1 MLKYILLFVV
11 AWSLTSCCN
20 DVDINAELARQA
32 LDEYDQ
38 PIRPASEGRNPCW
51 NKFANKFIYAPAF
64 DFPIAEGAANYRY
77 TVKVGD
83 ETWSFTANE
92 PTAPLTKIWRDVKV
106 GEAELIV
113 EAMDASGAVIDTVGQ
128 RTFRRDFPFCPPY
141 NANVRPYR
149 ESAVMGLLYVHN
161 MDAVQHWKESQEPLM
176 SYSHN
181 TYPAKI
187 ISATIRSELLLAMLV
202 PSYREDALKIAE
214 NAAAFLMAQSRK
226 KSDVLAY
233 FPPTYYKDLIVSGK
247 DWNVGKTMMMEACS
261 AANAYLDLYITT
273 GKPIYLEY
281 LLGIP
286 ETYEKLQR
294 EDGSFPV
301 KVDFVT
307 GEAVNGAS
315 AMLHP
320 LISYLDRLHNTLGVR
335 KFEPLRQRCEKWME
349 EVAIERFD
357 MSGQFEDVTV
367 LGLEPYENLTN
378 CTAAPY
384 ASYLL
389 LKKGYTDKE
398 FRNAIDLIRLSE
410 DQFTFWND
418 IPNKDGIRRLPA
430 PCVFEQYKYRTPVD
444 NSAAN
449 VAHAFMSLYEATGDK
464 LALAKAKA
472 LVDNITVMQRAG
484 DGHIPTTWDYR
495 KPDHHARRTYWINC
509 TFSSVIV
516 LMRMEA
522 LLAKIEAE
530 QEEQEKQE
538 K

>member
-1 MLKYILLFVV
+1 MLKYLLLLVA
-11 AWSLTSCCN
+11 AWSLTSCCDSAN
-20 DVDINAELARQA
+20 IDAELARQA

-51 NKFANKFIYAPAF
+51 NKFANRFIYAPTF
-64 DFPIAEGAANYRY
+64 DFSTHEGAANYRY
-77 TVKVGD
+77 TVMVGD
-83 ETWSFTANE
+83 ESWSFTADV
-92 PTAPLTKIWRDVKV
+92 PTAPLTEIWRDVKV
-106 GEAELIV
+106 GDAKLTV
-113 EAMDASGAVIDTVGQ
+113 EAMDAAGKVIDTVGC
-128 RTFRRDFPFCPPY
+128 REFRRDCPFCPPY
-141 NANVRPYR
+141 NQNVRPYR
-149 ESAVMGLLYVHN
+149 EAAVMALLYVHN
-161 MDAVQHWKESQEPLM
+161 MEAVQHWKGSQEPLM

-187 ISATIRSELLLAMLV
+187 VSATIRAELLLASLV
-202 PSYREDALKIAE
+202 PSYREEALQIAE

-226 KSDVLAY
+226 KDEPLAY

-286 ETYEKLQR
+286 ETYQKLQR

-301 KVDFVT
+301 KVDFAT

-335 KFEPLRQRCEKWME
+335 KYEPLRKRCERWME

-357 MSGQFEDVTV
+357 MSGQFEDVSV
-367 LGLEPYENLTN
+367 LGVEPYENLTN

-389 LKKGYTDKE
+389 LKSERSDKE

-410 DQFTFWND
+410 DQFTYWND
-418 IPNKDGIRRLPA
+418 IPNGDGVRRLA
-430 PCVFEQYKYRTPVD
+430 TPCVLEQYKYRTPVD

-449 VAHAFMSLYEATGDK
+449 VAHAFMSLYEATGSQ

-472 LVDNITVMQRAG
+472 LVDNITVMQCAG
-484 DGHIPTTWDYR
+484 NGQIPTTWDYR
-495 KPDHHARRTYWINC
+495 SPKRHQKRTFWINC

-530 QEEQEKQE
+530 QAE
-538 K
+538 

>member
-1 MLKYILLFVV
+1 MNILKYTLLVLGSWLVV
-11 AWSLTSCCN
+11 SCCAN
-20 DVDINAELARQA
+20 VDVDAKLAEQA

-51 NKFANKFIYAPAF
+51 NKFAKKFIYAPVF
-64 DFPIAEGAANYRY
+64 DFPTVEGASAYRY
-77 TVKVGD
+77 TVTVGD
-83 ETWSFTANE
+83 DSWSFTADV

-106 GEAELIV
+106 GQANLIV
-113 EAMDASGAVIDTVGQ
+113 EAVDAAGVVVDTVGQ
-128 RTFRRDFPFCPPY
+128 REFRRDFPFCPPY
-141 NANVRPYR
+141 NQNVRPYR
-149 ESAVMGLLYVHN
+149 EAALMGLLYVHN
-161 MDAVQHWKESQEPLM
+161 MEAVQHWKESQEPLM
-176 SYSHN
+176 SYAHN

-187 ISATIRSELLLAMLV
+187 ISATIRSELLLASLL
-202 PSYREDALKIAE
+202 PSYRDEAVKIAE
-214 NAAAFLMAQSRK
+214 NAAAFLISQSRK
-226 KSDVLAY
+226 KGEPLAY
-233 FPPTYYKDLIVSGK
+233 FPPTYYKNLIVSGE

-261 AANAYLDLYITT
+261 AANAYLDLYVTT

-281 LLGIP
+281 LLGIA
-286 ETYEKLQR
+286 ETYDSMQR

-301 KVDFVT
+301 KVDFKT
-307 GEAVNGAS
+307 GEAVNSAS

-320 LISYLDRLHNTLGVR
+320 LVSYLSRLHNTLGVR
-335 KFEPLRQRCEKWME
+335 KFEPLRERCEKWME

-357 MSGQFEDVTV
+357 MSGQFEDVSV

-389 LKKGYTDKE
+389 LKKDYTERE
-398 FRNAIDLIRLSE
+398 FNNALDLIRLSE
-410 DQFTFWND
+410 DQFTFWNE
-418 IPNKDGIRRLPA
+418 IPNGDGIRRLPT
-430 PCVFEQYKYRTPVD
+430 PCVFEQYKYQTPVD

-472 LVDNITVMQRAG
+472 LVDNITVVQRVG

-495 KPDHHARRTYWINC
+495 SPQRHARRTYWINC

-516 LMRMEA
+516 LMRMEI
-522 LLAKIEAE
+522 LMEKIQAE
-530 QEEQEKQE
+530 QENK
-538 K
+538 